1 MRIVFVFLFLAAL
14 MVAALPRS
22 TLAQTAAP
30 CPDTHYQC
38 SPGVCCP
45 R

>member
-1 MRIVFVFLFLAAL
+1 MRILMIFLLGAG
-14 MVAALPRS
+14 
-22 TLAQTAAP
+22 TLAGAATAQNA

-38 SPGVCCP
+38 GPGVCCP

>member
-1 MRIVFVFLFLAAL
+1 MRFLLIALFAAGVLAA
-14 MVAALPRS
+14 AA
-22 TLAQTAAP
+22 TAQNA